1 MWLNARKF
9 KPWEGEM
16 EASAVAIAP
25 DDPKKRFSP
34 EMQALQRK
42 RQGIQLAR
50 RRVLEQLQA
59 STSERYTQM
68 LNATLADLDNELS
81 KLN

>member
-1 MWLNARKF
+1 
-9 KPWEGEM
+9 M
-16 EASAVAIAP
+16 EASAVATAP
-25 DDPKKRFSP
+25 EDSKKKFTP

-50 RRVLEQLQA
+50 RRVLQQLEA
-59 STSERYTQM
+59 STSERYTKM
-68 LNATLADLDNELS
+68 LNATLVELDSELS